1 MRTSAGAVACAA
13 VVAGAPAHAEWFAA
27 AYLGG
32 AHTIDSDLTVSQ
44 PDGVHLFRGVAWES
58 RSFESPPYYGVQFGT
73 YFAADGGFGLRV
85 DFCHD
90 KAFAQRS
97 LAPTLDRFSLSHGL
111 NSVTV
116 DALVRHR
123 WNRVALYGGAG
134 FGTIVPHV
142 EAITA
147 AGSVDEYQWFRGIAA
162 KALAGVSLDIA
173 GPLSAFAEVRATWIR
188 ASVDIP
194 GGDAR
199 ASFFSEHA
207 AAGALARW

>member
-13 VVAGAPAHAEWFAA
+13 VAAAAPAHAEWFAA

-44 PDGVHLFRGVAWES
+44 PDGVHLFRGVPWES

-73 YFAADGGFGLRV
+73 YFAAGGAFGLRV

-90 KAFAQRS
+90 KVFAQRS

-111 NSVTV
+111 NSVTL

-123 WNRVALYGGAG
+123 WNRLALYGGAG

-162 KALAGVSLDIA
+162 KALAGVSVDIA
-173 GPLSAFAEVRATWIR
+173 GPLAAFAEVRATWIR
-188 ASVDIP
+188 AWVDIP

-199 ASFFSEHA
+199 ASFFTEHA
-207 AAGALARW
+207 SLGVMLRL